1 MGCRI
6 STKTPAKNIKI
17 SEKSKG
23 LYEDIKKTTGKNKG
37 GRPSKYNEE
46 LHCGLVIEVFSK
58 GGSLA
63 EFCVKAGVGDSTFYN
78 WVNSKPVFHECWRVG
93 HMMGEHR
100 WEKEGKDNH
109 SDPDWNMD
117 YWKIIGARLYQV
129 GKNNKVRLNI
139 IESDNPYNQ
148 YKQLVKQA
156 QTGDF
161 TASEIKQLSETINI
175 GVRSYE
181 TFNLEAEVE
190 EMKKQVEMMKKNN
203 VTRIKPVVPTK
214 KAN

>member
-1 MGCRI
+1 
-6 STKTPAKNIKI
+6 
-17 SEKSKG
+17 
-23 LYEDIKKTTGKNKG
+23 
-37 GRPSKYNEE
+37 
-46 LHCGLVIEVFSK
+46 
-58 GGSLA
+58 
-63 EFCVKAGVGDSTFYN
+63 
-78 WVNSKPVFHECWRVG
+78 
-93 HMMGEHR
+93 MMGEHR